1 MIEIILVLA
10 CCCFIF
16 IVVLAGWF
24 LNRGEEGDECEG
36 KDKNG
41 TYEIDEDLKCV
52 LKSCDT
58 GYYKSGK
65 KCLVDQSGVV
75 CVPTGTPDPQ
85 GTYLKNRS
93 NVCTLSSCATGY
105 VVNGTTCNPDP
116 TAPTPD
122 MLEDGQPYAYEAGK
136 LYECTSGK
144 DVGCLYRAEANGIA
158 AAAGMYDPVGKTC
171 TNGDHVYC
179 VNDKTVTMAEY
190 SDNTAA
196 GTGAWN
202 ETMHRYAAS
211 GKACPTPESAK
222 CQDDQSIASYQ
233 GWGGGNSAK
242 ITTNVTERQC
252 VDNAFLYC

>member
-1 MIEIILVLA
+1 MAAVAAIAGVGMMV
-10 CCCFIF
+10 CCSSS
-16 IVVLAGWF
+16 VAALMMG
-24 LNRGEEGDECEG
+24 GEE
-36 KDKNG
+36 K
-41 TYEIDEDLKCV
+41 EDPI
-52 LKSCDT
+52 
-58 GYYKSGK
+58 
-65 KCLVDQSGVV
+65 
-75 CVPTGTPDPQ
+75 VPLGPSP
-85 GTYLKNRS
+85 GP
-93 NVCTLSSCATGY
+93 AAG
-105 VVNGTTCNPDP
+105 P

-122 MLEDGQPYAYEAGK
+122 IILEDGQPYAYEAGK
-136 LYECTSGK
+136 LYGCTSGK

-158 AAAGMYDPVGKTC
+158 AAAGMYDPVGKKC

-202 ETMHRYAAS
+202 KTMHRYAAS
-211 GKACPTPESAK
+211 GKACPTPKSAK

>member
-1 MIEIILVLA
+1 MAAIAAGVSLLVVCGSSSVAALMM
-10 CCCFIF
+10 
-16 IVVLAGWF
+16 G
-24 LNRGEEGDECEG
+24 GEEKE
-36 KDKNG
+36 
-41 TYEIDEDLKCV
+41 
-52 LKSCDT
+52 
-58 GYYKSGK
+58 
-65 KCLVDQSGVV
+65 
-75 CVPTGTPDPQ
+75 TP
-85 GTYLKNRS
+85 
-93 NVCTLSSCATGY
+93 ATGA
-105 VVNGTTCNPDP
+105 GAGAGPAAGP

-122 MLEDGQPYAYEAGK
+122 MLEDGQPYAYEEGK

-144 DVGCLYRAEANGIA
+144 DVGCLDRAEANGIA
-158 AAAGMYDPVGKTC
+158 AAAGMYDPVEKKCGKG
-171 TNGDHVYC
+171 NHVYC

-190 SDNTAA
+190 SDNTAT